1 MLMLLKDL
9 NIKTLNTGDK
19 SGRLV
24 LVTLDPKD
32 IGELKQ
38 LAEEREVDI
47 YFKLLDN
54 GENKN

>member
-1 MLMLLKDL
+1 MLLKDL

-19 SGRLV
+19 SARLV